1 MSENVQSLLARLGS
15 QAREAA
21 HVMSC
26 ASAEK
31 KSLALRAAADVLASR
46 KAELKEANEKD
57 MEFGQSKNLTLSQ
70 LDRLYLDDA
79 RIDGI
84 VSAIRKVAEIPDPVG
99 KILRSWVGDNGLRF
113 EKVAVPIGVIGVI
126 YESRPNVTADAASL
140 CFKAGNSVILRSG
153 SESFHS
159 ASVITDCMREGLRQ
173 SGMPED
179 SVQLIPSRDRSAVG
193 ALLGCA
199 EYVDV
204 VVPRGGK
211 SLIAR
216 VQSEARMPVFAHL
229 EGLCH
234 TYIDKSADI
243 RKAKAVVF
251 NAKLRRTGI
260 CGATET
266 LLIHKDFSEKATH
279 DIIGSLQAEGCEI
292 RACEGLRSV
301 MPNLSPATED
311 DWFTEYLDKILSVRI
326 VDDLDAAI
334 EHINHYGSHHTD
346 AILTEDKAAAEK
358 FMSLLD
364 SAIILH
370 NASTQY
376 ADGGEFGMG
385 AEIGISTGRIHA
397 RGPVGVDELT
407 VFKYRVFGDGH
418 CRA

>member
-1 MSENVQSLLARLGS
+1 MSEDVQLLLNRLGS

-21 HVMSC
+21 HIM
-26 ASAEK
+26 ALATAEEK
-31 KSLALRAAADVLASR
+31 THALLKAAEVLSMR
-46 KAELKEANEKD
+46 KTELKQANEKD

-70 LDRLYLDDA
+70 LDRLYLDEE

-84 VSAIRKVAEIPDPVG
+84 ISAIRKVAEIPDPVG
-99 KILRSWVGDNGLRF
+99 KILRSWTGENGLKF

-159 ASVITDCMREGLRQ
+159 ASLITDCMREGLRQ
-173 SGMPED
+173 SGMPENA
-179 SVQLIPSRDRSAVG
+179 VQLVPSRDRSAVG
-193 ALLGCA
+193 ALLSCA
-199 EYVDV
+199 EFVDV
-204 VVPRGGK
+204 IVPRGGK

-234 TYIDKSADI
+234 TYIDATADL

-266 LLIHKDFSEKATH
+266 LLIHKDFPEKTVK
-279 DIIGSLQAEGCEI
+279 DIIRSLQVEDCEI
-292 RACEGLRSV
+292 RGCERLQDLL
-301 MPNLSPATED
+301 PNIKPATED

-326 VDDLDAAI
+326 VDDLEQAI
-334 EHINHYGSHHTD
+334 SHINHYGSHHTE
-346 AILTEDKAAAEK
+346 AILTEDKAAADR
-358 FMSLLD
+358 FMSCLD